1 MVKVANDPAA
11 QAQQLPSPGPGT
23 VEDGATVES
32 LRRVVDHQAELLRR
46 EDEVNR
52 ILVQTV
58 LRGGSLGDL
67 CESLLK
73 RDLGIKDMSNL
84 IPGHGGLMDR
94 LDSLV
99 LAAPVT
105 WAVLTA
111 FAS

>member
-1 MVKVANDPAA
+1 MTLILHAPFWVGILLGSLVVVA
-11 QAQQLPSPGPGT
+11 
-23 VEDGATVES
+23 ATV
-32 LRRVVDHQAELLRR
+32 
-46 EDEVNR
+46 
-52 ILVQTV
+52 
-58 LRGGSLGDL
+58 GDL
-67 CESLLK
+67 CESMIK